1 MVVDEVAG
9 AAGGAGAE
17 PRAPRLAHALP
28 LLLAALLAVAALG
41 TVGSAGC
48 DEPARYVST
57 ASGIELVGG
66 CLGPADLHPVPGH
79 PEEHDVVAERG

>member
-1 MVVDEVAG
+1 MLTVDP
-9 AAGGAGAE
+9 E
-17 PRAPRLAHALP
+17 PRAPRLAQALP

-66 CLGPADLHPVPGH
+66 CLGPGDVHPVPGH
-79 PEEHDVVAERG
+79 PEAHDAAAERG

>member
-1 MVVDEVAG
+1 MLTVDPES
-9 AAGGAGAE
+9 
-17 PRAPRLAHALP
+17 RAPRLAQALP

-57 ASGIELVGG
+57 VRGIELVGG
-66 CLGPADLHPVPGH
+66 CLGPGDVHPVSGH
-79 PEEHDVVAERG
+79 PEAHDAAAERG

>member
-1 MVVDEVAG
+1 MPTVDPES
-9 AAGGAGAE
+9 
-17 PRAPRLAHALP
+17 RAPRLAQALP

-57 ASGIELVGG
+57 ARGIELVGG
-66 CLGPADLHPVPGH
+66 CLGPGDVHPVSGH
-79 PEEHDVVAERG
+79 PEAHDAAAERG

>member
-1 MVVDEVAG
+1 MLTVDP
-9 AAGGAGAE
+9 E
-17 PRAPRLAHALP
+17 PRVSRLAHALP

-57 ASGIELVGG
+57 ARGIELVGG
-66 CLGPADLHPVPGH
+66 CLGPGDVHPVPRH
-79 PEEHDVVAERG
+79 PEAHDAAAERG